1 MYALGQKRTLQ
12 NVRPMS
18 ALPAKADITER
29 RGHVRFVPKAGIH
42 GLDMPC
48 SFVTLIGQGKIAE
61 VYWTIR

>member
-1 MYALGQKRTLQ
+1 
-12 NVRPMS
+12 MS

-29 RGHVRFVPKAGIH
+29 PGHFRFVPKAGIH